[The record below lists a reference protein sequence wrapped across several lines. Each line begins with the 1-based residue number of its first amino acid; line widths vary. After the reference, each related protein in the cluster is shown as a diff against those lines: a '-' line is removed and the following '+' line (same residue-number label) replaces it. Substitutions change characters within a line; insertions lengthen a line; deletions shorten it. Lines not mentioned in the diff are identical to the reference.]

1 MSIAEVNPL
10 FVALEPFEFLFNWLF
25 SNYVNILF
33 SLILIIIIYVFFKI
47 TTRQITR
54 LKNEGKLGETASF
67 FILRIAKWSSAVLMI
82 AVVIAQFGIRV
93 DLIIGL
99 LALAGGT
106 VVGFAAT
113 NTIGNAIA
121 GLILMTSKPFNIG
134 DRVFFE
140 GRFADV
146 EAIDMIYTRIKTTN
160 NVLISIPNQ
169 TLIQKEVE
177 NYGKEQVIRRQ
188 YPITAGYEEDPENV
202 KAVLIQAANHVE
214 SVLRDPKPY
223 VWMTEFQNFSVE
235 YTLSVFISDV
245 KSIQEI
251 DSAVRCAIF
260 KSCEEHGIDIST
272 PSLFRSIK

>member
-1 MSIAEVNPL
+1 M
-10 FVALEPFEFLFNWLF
+10 FVALEPFEFLFNWLVL
-25 SNYVNILF
+25 NLVNILS
-33 SLILIIIIYVFFKI
+33 SLISIIVIYVFFKI
-47 TTRQITR
+47 STRQITR
-54 LKNEGKLGETASF
+54 LKDERKLGETVSF
-67 FILRIAKWSSAVLMI
+67 FMLRIAKWSSALLMI

-93 DLIIGL
+93 DLIVGL
-99 LALAGGT
+99 LVLAGGT

-113 NTIGNAIA
+113 NTLGNAIA

-214 SVLRDPKPY
+214 SVLGDPEPY

-245 KSIQEI
+245 KRILEI
-251 DSAVRCAIF
+251 DSAVRCSIF

-272 PSLFRSIK
+272 PSLVRSIK